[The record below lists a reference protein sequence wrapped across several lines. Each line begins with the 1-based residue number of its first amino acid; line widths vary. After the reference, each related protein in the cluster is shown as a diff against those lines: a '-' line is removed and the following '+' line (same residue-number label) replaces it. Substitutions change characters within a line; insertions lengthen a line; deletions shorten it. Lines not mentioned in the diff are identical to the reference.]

1 MPTEDGLMHERV
13 RNGFWAILLMVLAV
27 LAWPACGAEAEEGAV
42 WVDQGAEG
50 QARVH
55 LYLFWSTH
63 CPHCLEALPFVQGL
77 RDEHPWLVVHAHGL
91 SGNPENNALYER
103 MARSVG
109 REARSVPAFLFC
121 ERMETGFD
129 SPEITG
135 ALLVE
140 ALQACRQRAEAGLP
154 LADGPSDFALAG
166 LGIDPRTMPLP
177 VLTVVLALLD
187 SFNPCAFF
195 VLFFLL
201 SLLARA
207 GGRQRMLLVGGL
219 FVTISGVIYFLF
231 MSAWLNLFLVIGHLR
246 WITLAAGL
254 VALTIALLDIKDF
267 FFLGRGPSASIPA
280 GARPGLFRRMRD
292 LVGAERLSTVLLA
305 TLVLAV
311 SANTYELLCTAGFPM
326 VFTRLLTLEGEG
338 TASHSLYLVLY
349 NLVYV
354 LPLFAIVAAFAFT
367 VGARKLTEEE
377 GRGLKLLSGL
387 MLLELGLV
395 LLLAPRLLSSLWV
408 ATGLVVSALL
418 AGLLLYRWRL
428 RQGGR
433 A

>member
-1 MPTEDGLMHERV
+1 MRESFRHGLRV
-13 RNGFWAILLMVLAV
+13 ILLGLAI
-27 LAWPACGAEAEEGAV
+27 LAWPVIGAGEDEGPV
-42 WVDQGAEG
+42 WVDQGADG
-50 QARVH
+50 QTRVH

-77 RDEHPWLVVHAHGL
+77 RDDHPWLVVHAHGL
-91 SGNPENNALYER
+91 SGHPENNALYER

-129 SPEITG
+129 RPETTG

-166 LGIDPRTMPLP
+166 LGIDPRTLSLP

-207 GGRQRMLLVGGL
+207 GGRRRMLLVGGL

-254 VALTIALLDIKDF
+254 VALTIAVLDIKDF

-280 GARPGLFRRMRD
+280 GAKPGLFRRMRE
-292 LVGAERLSTVLLA
+292 LVGADRLSTVLLA

-326 VFTRLLTLEGEG
+326 VFTRLLTLEGG
-338 TASHSLYLVLY
+338 GQLGYTLYLVLY

-377 GRGLKLLSGL
+377 GRGLKLVSGL

-428 RQGGR
+428 RQGAR